1 MVCFKFDPEYFA
13 AEEFELATWESK
25 FVEQV
30 HFNIE
35 THQNEDLRKLLA
47 KGILPYR
54 DVGDV
59 LRHALRRHL
68 VLLESLGLLSHAAAH
83 EWSRLSETRR
93 AREWHRALNFKIV
106 MDFANDLLLG
116 NARSCTGRM
125 LEIRILQSLIS
136 NCNRMPSPSLR
147 RKHLEDFEKRFGSYM
162 YDYCISKGWGDSVY
176 LKRSSIDRS
185 KPAEKRADE

>member
-35 THQNEDLRKLLA
+35 THQNEDLRQLLA

-68 VLLESLGLLSHAAAH
+68 VLLESLGLLRTPVMPRH
-83 EWSRLSETRR
+83 
-93 AREWHRALNFKIV
+93 LNFSI
-106 MDFANDLLLG
+106 A
-116 NARSCTGRM
+116 TGSDM
-125 LEIRILQSLIS
+125 TIRKGSGW
-136 NCNRMPSPSLR
+136 
-147 RKHLEDFEKRFGSYM
+147 FGM
-162 YDYCISKGWGDSVY
+162 VDIGQ
-176 LKRSSIDRS
+176 
-185 KPAEKRADE
+185 